1 MIAELAVRALRRV
14 GEPPKLSP
22 HQTVQTPE
30 AGLDPKKDRR
40 TCTGERMPAP
50 LVIQTERLHPDWAN
64 WLAERCTLVRA
75 VPGEVAFEDVIE
87 QAQGIVI
94 RTYTRVADE
103 LLARAPALRVV
114 GRAGVGLDNVD
125 LEACARRGV
134 TVVYTPDANTGA
146 VVEYVFA
153 MLFDALR
160 PRTLLSAATDAAGWA
175 AYRREHVAGRQL
187 SDLTLGV
194 YGFGRV
200 GARVARVGSAF
211 GMRVLYHDLLEFPP
225 PRGEA
230 EPVSRDVL
238 LTESDI
244 VSLHVDGRPSNRHL
258 LAADAF
264 GRMKADAVFVNAAR
278 GFIIDAHALADWLR
292 ANPDALALLDV
303 HEPEPFPADY
313 PLLGLPNAR
322 LSPHL
327 AAGTETANRAMS
339 SVVADVWRVLN
350 GEAALHGVP
359 FARDERVAAVDG

>member
-1 MIAELAVRALRRV
+1 
-14 GEPPKLSP
+14 
-22 HQTVQTPE
+22 
-30 AGLDPKKDRR
+30 
-40 TCTGERMPAP
+40 MPAP
-50 LVIQTERLHPDWAN
+50 LVIQTERLHPHWAT

-87 QAQGIVI
+87 QAQGMVI
-94 RTYTRVADE
+94 RTYTRVDDA
-103 LLARAPALRVV
+103 LLARAPSLRVV

-134 TVVYTPDANTGA
+134 AVVYTPAANTGA

-175 AYRREHVAGRQL
+175 DYRRAHVARRQL

-194 YGFGRV
+194 YGYGRV
-200 GARVARVGSAF
+200 GSRVARVGSAF
-211 GMRVLYHDLLEFPP
+211 GMRVLYHDLLEVPP
-225 PRGEA
+225 SRRGAA
-230 EPVSRDVL
+230 EPVSRDEL

-264 GRMKADAVFVNAAR
+264 GRMKPDAVFVNAAR
-278 GFIIDAHALADWLR
+278 GFIIDAHALADWLQ
-292 ANPDALALLDV
+292 ANPGALALLDV
-303 HEPEPFPADY
+303 HEPEPFPASY

-350 GEAALHGVP
+350 GEAAQNGVP
-359 FARDERVAAVDG
+359 LARDERAAAVDG